1 MFNGQ
6 KKFSEY
12 INIAKKV
19 VYILLM
25 ITIFMFFIVLYI
37 SIRFDNYILFILEVG
52 MFIVSVNKIRNYSK
66 IKKIKKYLIK
76 NNLIDKIGNI
86 NFINE
91 NNYIFTDYY
100 MIVLEKQNVLCFS
113 YSEINKVYKEY
124 WNKFYIDAAH
134 PGNYI
139 ELYLHFILKNGVE
152 FRILTDKFSYILF
165 NTDENYKN
173 IIKYLLEKNSG
184 IEIGEEILKNK
195 LCMK

>member
-1 MFNGQ
+1 MFNEQ
-6 KKFSEY
+6 KKFGEY
-12 INIAKKV
+12 INSLKRVA
-19 VYILLM
+19 YILLI

-66 IKKIKKYLIK
+66 IKKIEKYLIK
-76 NNLIDKIGNI
+76 NNLIDKIGDI

-100 MIVLEKQNVLCFS
+100 MIVLEKKVLCFS
-113 YSEINKVYKEY
+113 YSEIKKVYKEY
-124 WNKFYIDAAH
+124 WNKFYIDTAH
-134 PGNYI
+134 PGNHI

-152 FRILTDKFSYILF
+152 FRILTDKFSYILL

-173 IIKYLLEKNSG
+173 IIKYLLEKNNG